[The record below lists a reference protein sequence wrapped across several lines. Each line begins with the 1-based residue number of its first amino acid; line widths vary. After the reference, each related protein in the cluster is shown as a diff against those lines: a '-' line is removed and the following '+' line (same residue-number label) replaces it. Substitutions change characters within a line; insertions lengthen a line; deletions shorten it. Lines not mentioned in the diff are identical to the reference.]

1 MKSGGVVKTTTHEA
15 YQMLPLEVASEEN
28 ENDRRRTGQ
37 TYPGSVSRSLWE
49 VMQSASTR
57 DGKLVTI

>member
-1 MKSGGVVKTTTHEA
+1 MKSGGVVRTVTHEA

-37 TYPGSVSRSLWE
+37 TYPGSISRSLWE
-49 VMQSASTR
+49 VMQSNTTK
-57 DGKLVTI
+57 DGMLH